1 MTQKTF
7 DLLDALNREG
17 FDNSQMGFAQNID
30 STAHYLGS
38 DEDICINYQFAYVYL
53 KHDEAESLKRVRHIV
68 PDIVLHWSNKHP
80 VIPCEEELVFIY
92 YLD

>member
-17 FDNSQMGFAQNID
+17 LDNSKMGFARNID

-38 DEDICINYQFAYVYL
+38 DEDTSIAYMFAYVYL
-53 KHDEAESLKRVRHIV
+53 RRSEAESLSRLRHIV
-68 PDIVLHWSNKHP
+68 PNIVLHWSDKHP
-80 VIPCEEELVFIY
+80 VIPCEEELIFIY

>member
-7 DLLDALNREG
+7 DLLDALNRAG
-17 FDNSQMGFAQNID
+17 LDNSQTGFAQDID
-30 STAHYLGS
+30 STAYYFGA
-38 DEDICINYQFAYVYL
+38 DENIAVKHQFVYIYV
-53 KHDEAESLKRVRHIV
+53 KEDELESLPFLESFT

-80 VIPCEEELVFIY
+80 VIPCEEELIFIY